1 MTDTPQSSDL
11 SPGFFFSV
19 EGDSE
24 SLAEKLEDQEY
35 RNRLRAILA
44 DEARST
50 SEKLQSILQLGA
62 EWFRVENGH
71 LVRIDPA
78 EGSHTITEV
87 SGPHPTIS
95 RGATTDLSNTYC
107 RKIIAQNEALA
118 VENAPEQGLA
128 DDSAFQAFEL
138 STYLGA
144 KVVVGGELYGTACF
158 VDREPRPEK
167 GGESDAAA
175 LALLVRS
182 IGQVLEQRRREDR
195 PPETRGWLEA
205 VYEESPAMIVMY
217 DQSGTLIAPNARLQ
231 EKTGYEAETLVEME
245 VFELDR
251 EVSRKETQAFWD
263 EMGHGD
269 RRRWEGRFRR
279 KDGTTFPVDV
289 ELRCLDREGERRF
302 VLIGRDITARRK
314 RERRYE
320 AAFNRTYQLSGMME
334 PDGTLVKVNDRALQ
348 FGGLDREEVIGKPLW
363 ETYWAQTGQESK
375 RKLEKAVRRA
385 AEGHFVRY
393 EREARGKEENRIV
406 DFSILP
412 VTDEEDEVSL
422 LVVEARDI
430 TEWKEAEEE
439 LRRSEELHREVL
451 GSITDTVLI
460 TRDDGTFSYICP
472 DVEHI
477 FGYDIGEV
485 EEFGS
490 ISAFLGT
497 DPAEDRALAEG
508 EEISNIEQSV
518 VDASG
523 DRRDL
528 LISVKRVSI
537 RDGRRMYMC
546 RDITGR
552 KEAEREL
559 ARRNDLF
566 AKVQDM
572 AGVGGWEY
580 DIESGEHTWT
590 EEVYRIYGVPLSFTP
605 TVEEGIAHYHPE
617 DRPAIREAFTRAVEE
632 GEPYD
637 VKLRLVTESGE
648 QKWVRTRGD
657 PQHEEDGEV
666 VRVRGTIQDITDR
679 KVQERRLAQII
690 GRVTNAIVEVDANW
704 RFTLVNDHA
713 ETLYD
718 MSEEDLLG
726 RDFWDVFEEALGTR
740 FEEEYRDVMR
750 TREPTRFEAYYP
762 GLDGWFNIQI
772 YPNEDGG
779 LAFYF
784 EDVTERKRRER
795 QIERQNDLFRRAQE
809 IADVGA
815 WEYDVDA
822 GEFTLTDQGR
832 RIHGFAPE
840 EDLTPS
846 QSHELFRPEDQSKAD
861 EAFRRAVQEGEPY
874 DIEACLITEEGE
886 KRWVRSRGEP
896 QRGEDGE
903 VARVRGAIQ
912 DITGRKQREQAL
924 EDKKEKIKELYGAT
938 EHLLTAS
945 TLDEVGD
952 RIHDLLT
959 RAFDAPIVGVSLVED
974 GEIVPKWVSVR
985 EDLEVPPIQPRDV
998 QGGAAGARALRSGE
1012 TVAVEDLSG
1021 LENEIDYGDTRS
1033 AVCVPVGEELVV
1045 YLGWAEAG
1053 AFEEFGLRLLD
1064 ILAGH
1069 AAVVLDRLDQIE
1081 ALRRSEGRFRRLFQ
1095 EAPIGIA
1102 RVDLNG
1108 HLTETNPAF
1117 RSLLGLGAE
1126 DLQGRHIER
1135 FTHEDDVEKTRSY
1148 FDDLVA
1154 GTRSSYTIEKRY
1166 RRPDGEM
1173 LWVRITTSLLEQ
1185 DGDTRVVEMVE
1196 DINDQKQRE
1205 AELREAKEEAERM
1218 NQLKNAFLANM
1229 SHEIRTPLTSIIG
1242 FAEAIGDATAEE
1254 EEGTVARFSRLIE
1267 ESGTRLLNTLNGV
1280 LDLSKLEAGEME
1292 LELSPVDLAA
1302 EAKETVEQFGPEA
1315 KEAEVSL
1322 EAETEAGPTWAYADR
1337 QGLQIILQNLVSNA
1351 IKYTEPG
1358 GQIWVRV
1365 RTERDAAV
1373 LEVEDTGI
1381 GMDPETVLEL
1391 FEAFKQASEGLG
1403 REYEGSGLGLAVTKE
1418 AVEQMD
1424 GAIDVETEKEVGSRF
1439 TVRLLRAGTENHD

>member
-1 MTDTPQSSDL
+1 MTDTPQSSDS

-35 RNRLRAILA
+35 RNRLRVILA

-128 DDSAFQAFEL
+128 DDPAFQAFEL

-158 VDREPRPEK
+158 VDREPQPEK

-195 PPETRGWLEA
+195 PSETRGWLEA

-375 RKLEKAVRRA
+375 RKLKEAVRRA

-523 DRRDL
+523 DRHDL
-528 LISVKRVSI
+528 LISVKGVSI
-537 RDGRRMYMC
+537 RDGRRMYTC

-566 AKVQDM
+566 AKAQDM
-572 AGVGGWEY
+572 ADVGGWEY
-580 DIESGEHTWT
+580 DVESGEHTWT
-590 EEVYRIYGVPLSFTP
+590 EEMYCIFGVPLSFTP

-666 VRVRGTIQDITDR
+666 VRVRGTIQDITNR
-679 KVQERRLAQII
+679 KE
-690 GRVTNAIVEVDANW
+690 
-704 RFTLVNDHA
+704 
-713 ETLYD
+713 
-718 MSEEDLLG
+718 
-726 RDFWDVFEEALGTR
+726 
-740 FEEEYRDVMR
+740 
-750 TREPTRFEAYYP
+750 
-762 GLDGWFNIQI
+762 
-772 YPNEDGG
+772 
-779 LAFYF
+779 
-784 EDVTERKRRER
+784 
-795 QIERQNDLFRRAQE
+795 
-809 IADVGA
+809 
-815 WEYDVDA
+815 
-822 GEFTLTDQGR
+822 
-832 RIHGFAPE
+832 
-840 EDLTPS
+840 
-846 QSHELFRPEDQSKAD
+846 
-861 EAFRRAVQEGEPY
+861 
-874 DIEACLITEEGE
+874 
-886 KRWVRSRGEP
+886 
-896 QRGEDGE
+896 
-903 VARVRGAIQ
+903 
-912 DITGRKQREQAL
+912 REQAL

-985 EDLEVPPIQPRDV
+985 EDLEVPPIQPRDI

-1021 LENEIDYGDTRS
+1021 FENEIDYGDTRS

-1045 YLGWAEAG
+1045 YLGWAKAG

-1117 RSLLGLGAE
+1117 RSLLGLGAK

-1196 DINDQKQRE
+1196 DISDQKQRE

-1242 FAEAIGDATAEE
+1242 FAEAIGDATAKE

-1267 ESGTRLLNTLNGV
+1267 ESGTRLLDTLNGV
-1280 LDLSKLEAGEME
+1280 LNLSKLEAGEME

-1351 IKYTEPG
+1351 IKYTEPR

-1403 REYEGSGLGLAVTKE
+1403 REYEGSGLGLAVTEE
-1418 AVEQMD
+1418 AIEQMD